1 MTSYEIHTLAH
12 MHILKKHTHLGA
24 IQEFW
29 IFKVTLVVD
38 IEPWNCNA
46 NKFRLDYSA
55 LTFLQF
61 LQTKLLRNSKL

>member
-1 MTSYEIHTLAH
+1 MY
-12 MHILKKHTHLGA
+12 ILKKHTHLGA

-61 LQTKLLRNSKL
+61 LQT